1 MFRSFFAE
9 FKKFAMR
16 GNVIDMAVGIIIG
29 AAFGKIVD
37 SMVKDV
43 IMPPIGLLLGS
54 VDFSNLFFVLKDV
67 PGHEGAYASLAQA
80 TNAGATTLNLGNFL
94 NAVISFTIVAF
105 AVFILIKGI
114 NKVQAK
120 LDTKEADAAP
130 STKKCPF
137 CFSEIDIHA
146 TRCPHCTSELREPAK
161 RGRKPKAE
169 AAEVKTAAPR
179 GRKAK
184 KQA

>member
-1 MFRSFFAE
+1 MFKSFFSE

-37 SMVKDV
+37 SMVKDI
-43 IMPPIGLLLGS
+43 IMPPIGLLLGTM
-54 VDFSNLFFVLKDV
+54 DFSNLFFVLKDV

-80 TNAGATTLNLGNFL
+80 TQAGATTLNVGNFL

-105 AVFILIKGI
+105 AVFILIKAI
-114 NKVQAK
+114 NELQARMEK
-120 LDTKEADAAP
+120 KAEAEEVAAP
-130 STKKCPF
+130 TTKICPF
-137 CFSEIDIHA
+137 CCSEIAIEA
-146 TRCPHCTSELREPAK
+146 VRCPHCTSELQAEKPKAR

-169 AAEVKTAAPR
+169 
-179 GRKAK
+179 
-184 KQA
+184 